1 MRCTALRARRRLHPS
16 TQPAGAP
23 GMRIH
28 TQVLDGTY
36 GKPASGVS
44 ALLSR
49 AVNGNG
55 WVTVGHA
62 ETDDDGRIV
71 DWDTWR
77 LEHGLYRIMF
87 DSDSH
92 FARLGVTSAYPAI
105 TIIFRIQDE
114 SQDFQVQITLTPYS
128 YSTYF
133 GTVGDNSGSPR

>member
-1 MRCTALRARRRLHPS
+1 
-16 TQPAGAP
+16 
-23 GMRIH
+23 MRIH
-28 TQVLDGTY
+28 TQVLDGMY

-49 AVNGNG
+49 AVDDDG

-62 ETDDDGRIV
+62 ETDDDGRIE
-71 DWDTWR
+71 DWDTWH
-77 LEHGLYRIMF
+77 LDHGLYRIMF

-92 FARLGVTSAYPAI
+92 FAKLGAISAYPAI

-133 GTVGDNSGSPR
+133 GTVGGNSSSSK